1 MFTKTAASQA
11 LIDAVQ
17 AVMEAD
23 EKNEKKKL
31 LLEPEKTKMEGMI
44 PAEIIAGQLIAKRD
58 GQRAAMGKS
67 ALAMK
72 TEAEKVLSPFDKGY
86 KPSETPTS
94 SHTSKKVSTGTVYQK
109 KWTPENP
116 VKEETLDELS
126 KKTLGSYI
134 KKSSQHAAGQTFDA
148 AHKLGVRAMNGP
160 AMQDK
165 DNPHGDILAKQV
177 RTHFDK
183 ANSRLGGISKATDKL
198 TREEKEGSHEDEK
211 QDKAMF
217 KKMFK
222 KAEDK
227 DDKSEKETPDAHTM
241 KSEGSFDR
249 ENREERRREHEAEY
263 EVEKR
268 VTKNREAAKAA
279 AQAKKPVKEE
289 RHLSPEESAEKER
302 IVKGMKK
309 GLPGFKERYGN
320 RAKSVMYATATKQAM
335 KEGLEKMTPQQKA
348 HEYNLDSAQREID
361 RRHGEGED
369 MTGAKINKTTYQIIK
384 PKQSVAEG
392 SGKNVV
398 KSIKVGNFRHDLVD
412 TGMGWQVRIHNG
424 DELYDTGLSKN
435 SEQKGLDSLENSVA
449 HTEKQIRTKR
459 QGVAEE
465 KQPSFTGS
473 HQGKSTIK
481 HIKNPTVQQRMFAHD
496 IKPGVAGYRD
506 RIAVLKDAERMGNL
520 KKEDAPPFDKPYH
533 NTGEVKKDKYG
544 NIVKNVAKHLAKK
557 GMPPAPKNEEV
568 EELDELNKDTLHS
581 YAKKAEV
588 DQDKQFTEIGKAI
601 RDNDPETGNKAGHKF
616 SKRSVGLTKA
626 YGKLEKESIGG
637 ISSMS
642 EAEAKAEGETDM
654 NTKTVD
660 GLRGRVKVPATFH
673 NSVRSYKVAL
683 KSEGK
688 HPEDNSVPFVTD
700 ETSHTPMKLAKELA
714 QKSFKKI
721 RTETLGKDGGTSEE
735 TKHD

>member
-1 MFTKTAASQA
+1 
-11 LIDAVQ
+11 
-17 AVMEAD
+17 
-23 EKNEKKKL
+23 
-31 LLEPEKTKMEGMI
+31 MEGMI

-94 SHTSKKVSTGTVYQK
+94 SHTSKKVSTGTVYTK
-109 KWTPENP
+109 NYKAEKD
-116 VKEETLDELS
+116 VKEEVEELKELS

-134 KKSSQHAAGQTFDA
+134 KKSSQNAAGQTFDA

-227 DDKSEKETPDAHTM
+227 DDKSEKENSM
-241 KSEGSFDR
+241 
-249 ENREERRREHEAEY
+249 
-263 EVEKR
+263 
-268 VTKNREAAKAA
+268 
-279 AQAKKPVKEE
+279 KEE
-289 RHLSPEESAEKER
+289 RHLTPGEEETKEHN
-302 IVKGMKK
+302 VKSMKK
-309 GLPGFKERYGN
+309 GMAGFKERYGN
-320 RAKSVMYATATKQAM
+320 RAKSVMYATATKQA
-335 KEGLEKMTPQQKA
+335 KNEEVEELDEVSLGLAAKA
-348 HEYNLDSAQREID
+348 YGQRASDSAESSHGGDDEGSEKSASKADKTYD
-361 RRHGEGED
+361 RISKKF
-369 MTGAKINKTTYQIIK
+369 GAKGTDAANKSFIK
-384 PKQSVAEG
+384 QHFGE
-392 SGKNVV
+392 
-398 KSIKVGNFRHDLVD
+398 
-412 TGMGWQVRIHNG
+412 
-424 DELYDTGLSKN
+424 
-435 SEQKGLDSLENSVA
+435 
-449 HTEKQIRTKR
+449 
-459 QGVAEE
+459 EE

-496 IKPGVAGYRD
+496 IKPGIAGYRD

-520 KKEDAPPFDKPYH
+520 KKEEAGDDSSLKIHPSHIDDSVKEFGAHKTAKTIQKLHDDGHIETVEANKHLNYINKNHKGSGTSDYKIDDSRLREEAPPFDKPYH

-544 NIVKNVAKHLAKK
+544 NVVKNVAKHLAKK

-588 DQDKQFTEIGKAI
+588 DQDKQFTKVGKAI

-673 NSVRSYKVAL
+673 NSVRSYKVGL

>member
-1 MFTKTAASQA
+1 M
-11 LIDAVQ
+11 
-17 AVMEAD
+17 
-23 EKNEKKKL
+23 
-31 LLEPEKTKMEGMI
+31 
-44 PAEIIAGQLIAKRD
+44 
-58 GQRAAMGKS
+58 
-67 ALAMK
+67 
-72 TEAEKVLSPFDKGY
+72 
-86 KPSETPTS
+86 
-94 SHTSKKVSTGTVYQK
+94 
-109 KWTPENP
+109 
-116 VKEETLDELS
+116 KEEVELDEVS
-126 KKTLGSYI
+126 LG
-134 KKSSQHAAGQTFDA
+134 
-148 AHKLGVRAMNGP
+148 L
-160 AMQDK
+160 
-165 DNPHGDILAKQV
+165 
-177 RTHFDK
+177 
-183 ANSRLGGISKATDKL
+183 
-198 TREEKEGSHEDEK
+198 
-211 QDKAMF
+211 
-217 KKMFK
+217 
-222 KAEDK
+222 
-227 DDKSEKETPDAHTM
+227 
-241 KSEGSFDR
+241 
-249 ENREERRREHEAEY
+249 
-263 EVEKR
+263 
-268 VTKNREAAKAA
+268 AAKAYGKRASDSAESSHGGDDKGSEKSA
-279 AQAKKPVKEE
+279 AKADKTYDRISKKFGAMGADAANKSFIKQHFGEEEMKKEE
-289 RHLSPEESAEKER
+289 L
-302 IVKGMKK
+302 KGKQSK
-309 GLPGFKERYGN
+309 LDKNHNGKLDAQDFKILR
-320 RAKSVMYATATKQAM
+320 

-384 PKQSVAEG
+384 PKQSVE
-392 SGKNVV
+392 
-398 KSIKVGNFRHDLVD
+398 
-412 TGMGWQVRIHNG
+412 
-424 DELYDTGLSKN
+424 
-435 SEQKGLDSLENSVA
+435 
-449 HTEKQIRTKR
+449 
-459 QGVAEE
+459 EE
-465 KQPSFTGS
+465 KEPSFTGS
-473 HQGKSTIK
+473 HQGKTTIK
-481 HIKNPTVQQRMFAHD
+481 HIKNPTVQQRMYAHD

-520 KKEDAPPFDKPYH
+520 KKEEAPPFDKPYH

-588 DQDKQFTEIGKAI
+588 DQDKQFTKVGKAI

-642 EAEAKAEGETDM
+642 EAEDKVEGETDM

-673 NSVRSYKVAL
+673 NSLRSYKVGL

-721 RTETLGKDGGTSEE
+721 RTETLGKDDGTSEE